1 MKIKK
6 RKEDKYGNAQKE
18 KLFIDDFIDH
28 YYFARYMDFIF
39 ANESERY
46 KNAKSY
52 WQCGY
57 F

>member
-1 MKIKK
+1 MEIKK

-39 ANESERY
+39 AKESERY